1 METTNCTIV
10 TIIRV
15 TSWIQ
20 NRLQSQN
27 TNTNP
32 TLQYSD
38 TTEQRLSI
46 HSGLFTEESYT
57 PSISHVLYVLW
68 SQVGRL
74 GKRSHVSLK
83 HSPPPSTF
91 VWKQLIKIKSCVW
104 YLFRRS
110 PVVHF
115 WVAALKIF
123 QRGKK
128 KNMEKLHCTKWDS
141 HNLFAR
147 KKSNKEWLV
156 PAVFWDTPRQI
167 H

>member
-15 TSWIQ
+15 TSGIQ

-57 PSISHVLYVLW
+57 IPSISHVLYVLW
-68 SQVGRL
+68 SQVGLGWEREAMSALNIRPLPQRL
-74 GKRSHVSLK
+74 
-83 HSPPPSTF
+83 F
-91 VWKQLIKIKSCVW
+91 
-104 YLFRRS
+104 
-110 PVVHF
+110 
-115 WVAALKIF
+115 
-123 QRGKK
+123 
-128 KNMEKLHCTKWDS
+128 E
-141 HNLFAR
+141 
-147 KKSNKEWLV
+147 SN
-156 PAVFWDTPRQI
+156 
-167 H
+167 